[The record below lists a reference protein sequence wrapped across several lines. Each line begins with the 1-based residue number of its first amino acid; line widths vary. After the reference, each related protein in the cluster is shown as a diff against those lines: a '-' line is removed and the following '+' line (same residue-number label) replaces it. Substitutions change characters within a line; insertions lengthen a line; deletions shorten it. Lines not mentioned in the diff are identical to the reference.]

1 MSMYADDIAVWSQH
15 KDKLRA
21 QAMVQEAVEA
31 FRNWSS
37 EHRLSLNPSKCEVS
51 FFSTDPAE
59 AKWCPVISLNGQQF
73 AVNKTPTFLG
83 VKYDR
88 TLTFRPQADA
98 VKVRVLGRIRIL
110 ASLASKDWG
119 WSRNS
124 LKRIYMATIH
134 SVLHYCGSA
143 WQPWLAKSNLMI
155 LERVKNRALRCLTG
169 QLADTPLECLRTEAD
184 VMSFAATVRKN
195 CLIAWDKSAR
205 LHLNNPRRN
214 LFDSP
219 VPHRW
224 KNRSCLSVMSK
235 AECEDIGLDEYSR
248 EMFVKWFPPPWS
260 WDPAPAWIVRTS
272 LSGGST
278 KRSNQASLLADAIST
293 IDNAEHHEYVV
304 YTDCSA
310 HGGIT
315 NGGSS
320 SIATRG
326 PAGNPSLVDTAVAK
340 GNRWTSSYETEVTA
354 LLLAV
359 EWLAKGSFGDTVVIC
374 SDSQA
379 ALSALSG
386 SGKDDDSGI
395 ARLRIGLSRLSSRV
409 ILQWV
414 PGHCGLI
421 GNDWADSA
429 AGEASKSTDLLPATT
444 GGITFQSAKALIG
457 REISDPALTH
467 LRTKAVY
474 DCVRDR
480 SPLNRPDTVFIAQLR
495 SGHCRGLA
503 AYRSIVDS
511 SASPRCP
518 HCDMDV
524 ETVEHW
530 LQ

>member
-1 MSMYADDIAVWSQH
+1 M
-15 KDKLRA
+15 
-21 QAMVQEAVEA
+21 
-31 FRNWSS
+31 
-37 EHRLSLNPSKCEVS
+37 
-51 FFSTDPAE
+51 
-59 AKWCPVISLNGQQF
+59 
-73 AVNKTPTFLG
+73 
-83 VKYDR
+83 
-88 TLTFRPQADA
+88 
-98 VKVRVLGRIRIL
+98 
-110 ASLASKDWG
+110 
-119 WSRNS
+119 
-124 LKRIYMATIH
+124 
-134 SVLHYCGSA
+134 
-143 WQPWLAKSNLMI
+143 
-155 LERVKNRALRCLTG
+155 
-169 QLADTPLECLRTEAD
+169 
-184 VMSFAATVRKN
+184 
-195 CLIAWDKSAR
+195 
-205 LHLNNPRRN
+205 
-214 LFDSP
+214 
-219 VPHRW
+219 
-224 KNRSCLSVMSK
+224 
-235 AECEDIGLDEYSR
+235 
-248 EMFVKWFPPPWS
+248 
-260 WDPAPAWIVRTS
+260 
-272 LSGGST
+272 
-278 KRSNQASLLADAIST
+278 
-293 IDNAEHHEYVV
+293 
-304 YTDCSA
+304 YTDGSA

-315 NGGSS
+315 NGGSAS
-320 SIATRG
+320 LVPQVVQRATRLSSTR
-326 PAGNPSLVDTAVAK
+326 PTAVAK
-340 GNRWTSSYETEVTA
+340 GNKWTSSYETEVTA

-359 EWLAKGSFGDTVVIC
+359 EWLARGSFGDTVVIC

-495 SGHCRGLA
+495 SRRGLA

-518 HCDMDV
+518 HCDLDV

-530 LQ
+530 LQECPATAAKRIRVFGGASPSLSVLVSNPKAVLAFSSGLTST

>member
-1 MSMYADDIAVWSQH
+1 MVANRLSNIAERNGYWCNDQAGFRSKRSCEDQLLILSQSISDGFQTRPSSRTVLSLLDFSKAFDTVWRDRLFEILLEKGVPRMMVKWLRGFLNDRRGRVRLDGVTGRSMKLQQGVPQGAVLYSLLFLFYIDGIRNSAPEGVSVSMYADDIAVWSQH

-31 FRNWSS
+31 FGNWSS

-88 TLTFRPQADA
+88 TLSFRPQADA
-98 VKVRVLGRIRIL
+98 VKVRILGCIRIL

-134 SVLHYCGSA
+134 SVLHYCGAA

-155 LERVKNRALRCLTG
+155 LERVQNRALRCLTG

-195 CLIAWDKSAR
+195 CLIAWEKSAR

-224 KNRSCLSVMSK
+224 KNRSCFSVMSK
-235 AECEDIGLDEYSR
+235 AECEDIGLDESSR

-272 LSGGST
+272 LS
-278 KRSNQASLLADAIST
+278 
-293 IDNAEHHEYVV
+293 
-304 YTDCSA
+304 
-310 HGGIT
+310 
-315 NGGSS
+315 
-320 SIATRG
+320 
-326 PAGNPSLVDTAVAK
+326 
-340 GNRWTSSYETEVTA
+340 
-354 LLLAV
+354 
-359 EWLAKGSFGDTVVIC
+359 
-374 SDSQA
+374 
-379 ALSALSG
+379 
-386 SGKDDDSGI
+386 
-395 ARLRIGLSRLSSRV
+395 
-409 ILQWV
+409 
-414 PGHCGLI
+414 
-421 GNDWADSA
+421 
-429 AGEASKSTDLLPATT
+429 
-444 GGITFQSAKALIG
+444 
-457 REISDPALTH
+457 
-467 LRTKAVY
+467 
-474 DCVRDR
+474 
-480 SPLNRPDTVFIAQLR
+480 
-495 SGHCRGLA
+495 
-503 AYRSIVDS
+503 
-511 SASPRCP
+511 
-518 HCDMDV
+518 
-524 ETVEHW
+524 
-530 LQ
+530 